1 MRITSAL
8 IRMICEEP
16 ISGQRLERIEFYRV
30 QGEAYEWLCM
40 WLSLGGAEAL
50 RAVAAALSPI
60 RPHEAFVDC
69 SEGEVWHASD
79 GPFAQKAI
87 SDGISLEDRW
97 EEFPRGVVDRTRRE
111 GRGNVLLARVVRDDS
126 LFDLDV
132 LIRRLDAATWLGLR
146 IPSEIRPDREIEL
159 VLGGQRR
166 TLTSTPTSPVAFV
179 HVDGHSLAFYESPP
193 EPVVRVSMWV
203 PGCEVAHKSISAGEL
218 MEALRISRNR
228 YYGYRVRLP
237 VMMEVVSE
245 VALSDE
251 ELRSLITDNAAT
263 FSRIRSACL
272 EAIDRSVR
280 EGIDKLESRRAAL
293 VRRDR
298 LRVVSERRH
307 VDIGRVPTNESE
319 VLILVGKLH
328 PYIAKELPRFDV
340 HEHTSLL
347 GIDALADIQL
357 FPDAQATLST
367 TLEFEYSL
375 ANFFRHEHPVRQ
387 TSFVI
392 CWTIGELPD
401 IVHYSPRDGKDTHV
415 DPGPSEIILLGSG
428 WIRRLNFGD
437 HLLYVMIIEEF
448 PGLHRS
454 AA

>member
-1 MRITSAL
+1 MRIASAL
-8 IRMICEEP
+8 VRMICDEP
-16 ISGQRLERIEFYRV
+16 ISGQHVERIEFYRV
-30 QGEAYEWLCM
+30 QGEAYEWLCI
-40 WLSLGGAEAL
+40 WLSVGGAEAL

-69 SEGEVWHASD
+69 LEGEVWLASD
-79 GPFAQKAI
+79 SPFAQKSI

-97 EEFPRGVVDRTRRE
+97 EEFPRGVVERARRE
-111 GRGNVLLARVVRDDS
+111 GRGSVLLARVIRDDS
-126 LFDLDV
+126 LFDLD
-132 LIRRLDAATWLGLR
+132 LLMRRLYAATWLGLR
-146 IPSEIRPDREIEL
+146 IPSGIKPDREIEL

-166 TLTSTPTSPVAFV
+166 TLTSTTILPIAFV
-179 HVDGHSLAFYESPP
+179 HADGHSVAFYESAS
-193 EPVVRVSMWV
+193 EPVVRICMWV
-203 PGCEVAHKSISAGEL
+203 PGCEVAHKSLSSGEL

-237 VMMEVVSE
+237 IMMEVVSDA
-245 VALSDE
+245 VLSAE
-251 ELRSLITDNAAT
+251 ELRSFIADNAT
-263 FSRIRSACL
+263 MLSRIRSACL

-298 LRVVSERRH
+298 LRVASEGRH

-328 PYIAKELPRFDV
+328 PYIAKELPRFEV

-357 FPDAQATLST
+357 FPDGQAALST

-375 ANFFRHEHPVRQ
+375 ANFFRHEHPIRQ

-392 CWTIGELPD
+392 CWTIGDLPD
-401 IVHYSPRDGKDTHV
+401 FVHYSPRGGQNTHV
-415 DPGPSEIILLGSG
+415 DPGPSEIILLGGG

-437 HLLYVMIIEEF
+437 HLLYVMVIEEF
-448 PGLHRS
+448 PGLHKS